1 VQTIARGLA
10 SDGALGG
17 VVLGESV
24 DSDWAWLKRDLLAR
38 HAQVRPDATAIVEL
52 ASGWAVSF
60 AQFDAEVRKVAGY
73 LQTHLSPGARVA
85 VLSRNTLWQ
94 VALFYACIR
103 RGAVFVPINW
113 RLSGVEIAVLL
124 NDCQPEIMIR
134 QEEFARQAEDALA
147 RAPALTLLDEAG
159 WLAAIQTAAPSDV
172 GTADPHAPAALLYT
186 SGTTGKPKGVM
197 VTAKWA
203 HASALNYTQVSEL
216 TPASVLLCDTP
227 LFHVVGLLAALHG
240 AMTAGARF
248 LMSDR
253 FVAGEVLRRL
263 SDPQLGVTHSFCVP
277 QMAQAMYDDPAWA
290 DADLS
295 RLKALF
301 SGGAPL
307 PARLAR
313 AFLEKGVL
321 IANGYGMT
329 EGGTLTCMPLDPD
342 VLLKKTESAGLPA
355 PSVEIRLVTVEGPDA
370 GPGEVGEIWLRGPSI
385 MPGYWKQPEA
395 TAKAFQDGWLKTG
408 DAARRDEDGFY
419 YIVDRWKDMYITGG
433 ENVYPA
439 EVEAA
444 LFEAL
449 PLSDVAVVGV
459 PDERWG
465 ETGCAY
471 LVVSAGTEVDP
482 AQVADAC
489 ANRLARYK
497 HPRHIRFIDA
507 IPRTASGKIR
517 KDELRARFAK
527 EQGA

>member
-1 VQTIARGLA
+1 
-10 SDGALGG
+10 
-17 VVLGESV
+17 LGESV
-24 DSDWAWLKRDLLAR
+24 DPDWAWLERDLLAR
-38 HAQVRPDATAIVEL
+38 HAQVRPNSTAIVEL
-52 ASGWAVSF
+52 ASGRAVTF
-60 AQFDAEVRKVAGY
+60 AEFDAEVRRVAGY
-73 LQTHLSPGARVA
+73 LRAAASPGARVA

-103 RGAVFVPINW
+103 SGAVFVPINW
-113 RLSGVEIAVLL
+113 RLSGPEIAVLL
-124 NDCQPEIMIR
+124 GDCQPEIMIV
-134 QEEFARQAEDALA
+134 QDEFARQAEEALA
-147 RAPALTLLDEAG
+147 RAPALTLLDETAWVG
-159 WLAAIQTAAPSDV
+159 ATLAAAPSDM
-172 GTADPHAPAALLYT
+172 GTADPRAPAALLYT
-186 SGTTGKPKGVM
+186 SGTTGRPKGVM

-203 HASALNYTQVSEL
+203 HASALNYTQVAEL
-216 TPASVLLCDTP
+216 NSTSVLLCDTP

-263 SDPQLGVTHSFCVP
+263 SDPDLGVTHSFCVP

-290 DADLS
+290 TADLT

-307 PARLAR
+307 APRLAR
-313 AFLEKGVL
+313 AFLDKGVL

-329 EGGTLTCMPLDPD
+329 EGGTLTCMPLDAD
-342 VLLKKTESAGLPA
+342 IMLKKTESAGVPA
-355 PSVEIRLVTVEGPDA
+355 PTVEIRLVTSDGPDA

-395 TAKAFQDGWLKTG
+395 TAKVFQDGWLKTG

-439 EVEAA
+439 EVEAV
-444 LFEAL
+444 LFETL

-471 LVVSAGTEVDP
+471 LVVAAGAAVDVAEV
-482 AQVADAC
+482 AAVC
-489 ANRLARYK
+489 ASRLARYK
-497 HPRHIRFIDA
+497 HPRHVRFVDA

-517 KDELRARFAK
+517 KDELRARFAA
-527 EQGA
+527 EGAA